1 MRTEGPGGRPRTAGG
16 ADVTVV
22 GEGLVRVY
30 RSGTGEAHALRGVDV
45 TFRAGAVTAIAG
57 PSGSGK
63 SSLLRMV
70 ALHDLPSAGRLVLLG
85 HEVGTLRRRALR
97 RLRRRHVS
105 FVEQR
110 SSRGLFPHL
119 TAAEH
124 VRQVAVLRATGDGA
138 AGPARGPVAAV
149 DEVAVLRTVGLGH
162 RADHRPPALSGGE
175 QQRLA
180 VALAL
185 LGTPDV
191 VVADEPTAE
200 LDHAHTDAV
209 LAALA
214 GAAERGSTV
223 VLSTHDERALRVA
236 DRVLRLRHGVLS
248 SEQVLRGHHLATID
262 STGRV
267 QLPPDALVHFPDG
280 RAVLDVTDDGVVL
293 RRPEPG
299 GPS

>member
-1 MRTEGPGGRPRTAGG
+1 MRTEAVPAPAVPESGQ
-16 ADVTVV
+16 VTVV
-22 GEGLVRVY
+22 CEGLVRVY

-63 SSLLRMV
+63 SSLLRML
-70 ALHDLPSAGRLVLLG
+70 ALQDLPSAGRLVLLG
-85 HEVGTLRRRALR
+85 NDVGSLRRRGVR

-124 VRQVAVLRATGDGA
+124 VHQVAVLRADDGA
-138 AGPARGPVAAV
+138 AAPGRRSSGRALDAM
-149 DEVAVLRTVGLGH
+149 AVLRTVGLEH
-162 RADHRPPALSGGE
+162 RAGSRPATLSGGE

-200 LDHAHTDAV
+200 LDHDNTDAV

-214 GAAERGSTV
+214 GAADRGSTV

-267 QLPPDALVHFPDG
+267 QLPPDALLHFPDG
-280 RAVLDVTDDGVVL
+280 RALLDVTEDGVVL
-293 RRPEPG
+293 RRPDGTP
-299 GPS
+299 

>member
-1 MRTEGPGGRPRTAGG
+1 MARTEPPAARPAPGS
-16 ADVTVV
+16 VTVRCD
-22 GEGLVRVY
+22 GLVRVY
-30 RSGTGEAHALRGVDV
+30 RSATGEAHALRGVDV
-45 TFRAGAVTAIAG
+45 SFRSGAVTAIAG

-70 ALHDLPSAGRLVLLG
+70 ALHDLPSAGRLEVLG
-85 HEVGTLRRRALR
+85 HDVGSLRRVAVR

-124 VRQVAVLRATGDGA
+124 VRQVVRMRAAEEEPTAVLAS
-138 AGPARGPVAAV
+138 
-149 DEVAVLRTVGLGH
+149 VGLGH
-162 RADHRPPALSGGE
+162 RADHRPPVRSGGE

-185 LGTPDV
+185 LGTPDL

-200 LDHAHTDAV
+200 LDHVNADVV

-214 GAAERGSTV
+214 AAADRGSTV
-223 VLSTHDERALRVA
+223 VLSTHDERALGVA

-248 SEQVLRGHHLATID
+248 TEQLLRGHHLATID

-267 QLPPDALVHFPDG
+267 QLPPDALAHFPDG
-280 RAVLDVTDDGVVL
+280 RALLDVTADGVLL
-293 RRPEPG
+293 RRPRAEDA
-299 GPS
+299 

>member
-63 SSLLRMV
+63 SSLLRML

-124 VRQVAVLRATGDGA
+124 VRQVAVLRAADGV
-138 AGPARGPVAAV
+138 AGPARGRVAAV
-149 DEVAVLRTVGLGH
+149 DEVAVLRTVGLEH
-162 RADHRPPALSGGE
+162 RADHRPRTLSGGE

-200 LDHAHTDAV
+200 LDHANTDAV

-214 GAAERGSTV
+214 GAADRGSTV

-280 RAVLDVTDDGVVL
+280 RALLDVTDDGVVL
-293 RRPEPG
+293 RRPEAG
-299 GPS
+299 EPS